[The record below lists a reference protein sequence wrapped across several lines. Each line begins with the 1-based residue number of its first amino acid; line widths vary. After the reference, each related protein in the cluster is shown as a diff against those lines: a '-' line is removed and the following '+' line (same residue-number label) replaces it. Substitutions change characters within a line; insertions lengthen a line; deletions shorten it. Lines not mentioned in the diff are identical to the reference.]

1 MRFVYQIG
9 FILMSVGLFVSGIL
23 FDNVVL
29 LALSL
34 SLGYLVLTLLE
45 SRFTETRG
53 KMVNEA
59 VEANGMTMEE
69 TALYLPFS
77 SQEGVFVFKKEK
89 ESRLVNISGVNYPIH
104 SLKPY
109 EIKGGEVKKG
119 ELETKF
125 LDFVFISKWILR
137 TTFLLSLALA
147 TFFIYQENQYGYLV
161 VPIGLLLFHVL
172 SYSGIGLV
180 ARQMRVA
187 KSVNKDREYLHDL
200 MVFYG
205 EVMLGIENPVPK
217 TDVFPTG
224 DILVRFDNGEE
235 TEFYYVPFNERV
247 WLEMTAEGIAVP

>member
-1 MRFVYQIG
+1 MRLVYQIG
-9 FILMSVGLFVSGIL
+9 FVLMSVGLFVSGIL

-77 SQEGVFVFKKEK
+77 NQEGVFVFKKEK
-89 ESRLVNISGVNYPIH
+89 ESRLVKVSGINYPIH

-125 LDFVFISKWILR
+125 LDFVFVSKWILR
-137 TTFLLSLALA
+137 TTFLLSLLLA
-147 TFFIYQENQYGYLV
+147 TYFIYQENQYGYLA
-161 VPIGLLLFHVL
+161 VPIALLFFHVF
-172 SYSGIGLV
+172 SYSGVGMV
-180 ARQMRVA
+180 ARQIKVA
-187 KSVNKDREYLHDL
+187 KRVNEDREYLHDL

-205 EVMLGIENPVPK
+205 EVLLGMENPIPEAE
-217 TDVFPTG
+217 VFPTG
-224 DILVRFDNGEE
+224 DILVRFNNGEKS
-235 TEFYYVPFNERV
+235 EFYYVPFNERV
-247 WLEMTAEGIAVP
+247 WLEITAEGIVVQ